1 MKKLFL
7 CSLLLAFSFQF
18 YAQQSATKSPVK
30 TQNKKS
36 IVKKNDTPKETK
48 ETATVVREKKPQI
61 ASSTKIPTKN
71 TVQNNPKMTAVVSKQ
86 TGKKGQKVSATPLSK
101 TKTVKKTTAVK
112 QLRLT
117 DKVSGTY
124 NGKKVYT
131 GPKGGKYYINKNG
144 NKTYIK

>member
-7 CSLLLAFSFQF
+7 CYLLLAFSFQF

-36 IVKKNDTPKETK
+36 IIKKNDPPKETK
-48 ETATVVREKKPQI
+48 ETAAVVREKKSQI
-61 ASSTKIPTKN
+61 ASSTKIPAKN
-71 TVQNNPKMTAVVSKQ
+71 TVKNHPKTTVVVSKQ
-86 TGKKGQKVSATPLSK
+86 TGEKGQKVSATSLSK
-101 TKTVKKTTAVK
+101 TKTVKKTTTVK